1 MHAIHIYINIHICTQ
16 PAPNV
21 FTDVYVA
28 AKTQLCN
35 LHTFPC
41 TSAQNALSKVYV
53 TLTAKKNHEYTYTHI
68 HTHTY
73 APEHTCVWMT
83 LSTRWNTDTETHN
96 LYTNM
101 HTHTHTHVYNCMH
114 IPIHTHMN
122 IHKYVHV
129 RTNAHIHIYT
139 HTHIQARLER
149 RRGNDYARSW
159 CRHKKPWTSFSFD
172 AIKPHLAPPI
182 LGLHC
187 TNFLRHQY
195 PSTPH
200 PLFPTHP
207 KTVCGPLSSAILQF
221 HADPTNRV
229 YSSGKTLRN
238 FTIASC
244 VVVGIIEGKQQC
256 SRAPVVDH
264 ADVIAQEWQKWL
276 FAETRKVNEKQPK
289 PSTPSTQS
297 RQRGAQTTPAHLH
310 WCGAYPPTSRPAQA
324 AISRIDAPNFSL
336 I

>member
-1 MHAIHIYINIHICTQ
+1 MHPNTHAYEWHCPHAETLILRPTIYTQTCIHIHIHMCIIAYIYPYIHTWIYINM
-16 PAPNV
+16 
-21 FTDVYVA
+21 YM
-28 AKTQLCN
+28 
-35 LHTFPC
+35 
-41 TSAQNALSKVYV
+41 SAQI
-53 TLTAKKNHEYTYTHI
+53 HTYTH
-68 HTHTY
+68 
-73 APEHTCVWMT
+73 V
-83 LSTRWNTDTETHN
+83 
-96 LYTNM
+96 
-101 HTHTHTHVYNCMH
+101 
-114 IPIHTHMN
+114 
-122 IHKYVHV
+122 
-129 RTNAHIHIYT
+129 

-149 RRGNDYARSW
+149 RRGNDCARSW